1 MQALG
6 QVFQEA
12 LGSVLSS
19 VWATSAVVFI
29 ATIVFLWVRSWLTY
43 QPPVVLTY
51 QPVMCG
57 DITLESLSKFDGR
70 DFLKPLYFAVRGK
83 VYDVT
88 KGKDFYGPGA
98 GYHIFAGKEVSRA
111 LAKMSLVEEDCNGDL
126 DDLTKHQI
134 DVLQDWETKFQEK
147 YEVVG
152 QVVPPKQMTLQ
163 ELSHYDGSIAGKPM
177 YLAIRGTVFDVTT
190 GKSFYGPDGVYP
202 FAGRECACAFA
213 MVSTEVEDCND
224 NLEDMSPAEMDSL
237 RDWESRF
244 YSKYPII
251 GNVQS
256 ENQRADAEKQKSSRA
271 SQAA

>member
-6 QVFQEA
+6 QVLQEA

-88 KGKDFYGPGA
+88 KGKDFYGPGRLFC
-98 GYHIFAGKEVSRA
+98 I
-111 LAKMSLVEEDCNGDL
+111 
-126 DDLTKHQI
+126 
-134 DVLQDWETKFQEK
+134 
-147 YEVVG
+147 
-152 QVVPPKQMTLQ
+152 
-163 ELSHYDGSIAGKPM
+163 
-177 YLAIRGTVFDVTT
+177 
-190 GKSFYGPDGVYP
+190 
-202 FAGRECACAFA
+202 
-213 MVSTEVEDCND
+213 
-224 NLEDMSPAEMDSL
+224 
-237 RDWESRF
+237 
-244 YSKYPII
+244 
-251 GNVQS
+251 
-256 ENQRADAEKQKSSRA
+256 
-271 SQAA
+271 SQAYATAASGSQSPRLLRGWVSYLCWQRGQQGIS

>member
-88 KGKDFYGPGA
+88 KGKDFYGPGRLA
-98 GYHIFAGKEVSRA
+98 FGSLCNDSCRITVSPAAQGLGIIFL
-111 LAKMSLVEEDCNGDL
+111 LAK
-126 DDLTKHQI
+126 
-134 DVLQDWETKFQEK
+134 
-147 YEVVG
+147 
-152 QVVPPKQMTLQ
+152 
-163 ELSHYDGSIAGKPM
+163 
-177 YLAIRGTVFDVTT
+177 R
-190 GKSFYGPDGVYP
+190 
-202 FAGRECACAFA
+202 
-213 MVSTEVEDCND
+213 
-224 NLEDMSPAEMDSL
+224 
-237 RDWESRF
+237 
-244 YSKYPII
+244 
-251 GNVQS
+251 
-256 ENQRADAEKQKSSRA
+256 
-271 SQAA
+271 